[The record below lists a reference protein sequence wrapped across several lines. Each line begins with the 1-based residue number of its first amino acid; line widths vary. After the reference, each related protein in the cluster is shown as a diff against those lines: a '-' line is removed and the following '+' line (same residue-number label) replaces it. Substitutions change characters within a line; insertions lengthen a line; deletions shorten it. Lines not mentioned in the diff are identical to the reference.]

1 MSTRLGPDSETA
13 SRRTARCARPPRIPA
28 VVLAVW
34 VAIALALMP
43 ASGHGQSALDAKA
56 ELLLNIARFVEWP
69 GARDQLT
76 FAVLGDD
83 ELAAVVA
90 STLSTKSLPGRK
102 VYVRCIRRP
111 EDARDCQVLFIAP
124 SEASRIPQVVQALEG
139 HSVLTVADTPGFT
152 LAGGM
157 VDFVQDNDRVRFEIN
172 LGTAERAR
180 LKISAKLLALARIV
194 AANPEPEH

>member
-1 MSTRLGPDSETA
+1 MA
-13 SRRTARCARPPRIPA
+13 A
-28 VVLAVW
+28 W
-34 VAIALALMP
+34 VAIALALTP
-43 ASGHGQSALDAKA
+43 VSGHGQGALDAKA

-69 GARDQLT
+69 ESRNQLT
-76 FAVLGDD
+76 IAVLGDD

-90 STLSTKSLPGRK
+90 STLSTKTLPGRK
-102 VYVRCIRRP
+102 LYVRCIRRP

-124 SEASRIPQVVQALEG
+124 SEANRIPQVVQAVEG

>member
-1 MSTRLGPDSETA
+1 VSTRLGPDSETA
-13 SRRTARCARPPRIPA
+13 SLRTSRCARPSRIPA
-28 VVLAVW
+28 TGIAACI
-34 VAIALALMP
+34 AIALALTP
-43 ASGHGQSALDAKA
+43 VSGRGQGALDAKA

-69 GARDQLT
+69 DARDQLT

-83 ELAAVVA
+83 DLAAVVA
-90 STLSTKSLPGRK
+90 STLSTKTLPGRK
-102 VYVRCIRRP
+102 LYVRCIRRP

-124 SEASRIPQVVQALEG
+124 SEASRIPQVVQAVEG

-194 AANPEPEH
+194 AVNSDH

>member
-1 MSTRLGPDSETA
+1 
-13 SRRTARCARPPRIPA
+13 
-28 VVLAVW
+28 
-34 VAIALALMP
+34 MP